1 LARKTS
7 AYDVVTRDVGRIDAS
22 NVAVR
27 LFSKIKGIGF
37 LGVRIDV

>member
-7 AYDVVTRDVGRIDAS
+7 AYDVVTRYIGRIDAS
-22 NVAVR
+22 NVAEW